1 MKHFIKTE
9 RKQKEKSRKNQI
21 TFGNA
26 EAVYSAAF
34 SNCYSLYHH
43 LRYASLWESMMKLDH
58 RSLCSYNHCLHTTM
72 FDGIIESLLHMAGD
86 YVHFDRYCKY
96 YKKRNNHRANIEVC
110 MLAPWNNSYSTCTY
124 EQSTGL
130 TLTFVNQHRDSST
143 RSLKCNTCINK
154 LDFVL
159 PHYISINR
167 RWTINLHP
175 KWDCSISTVP
185 PHKVSVRVQSFAL
198 LSSTCKRSSKFSTSI
213 KESTQILHFELTS
226 LYYYWS
232 YLINL
237 NLNLMNNRLLLSL
250 DITNKNT
257 IKWTAVLLSD

>member
-130 TLTFVNQHRDSST
+130 TLT
-143 RSLKCNTCINK
+143 
-154 LDFVL
+154 
-159 PHYISINR
+159 
-167 RWTINLHP
+167 
-175 KWDCSISTVP
+175 
-185 PHKVSVRVQSFAL
+185 L
-198 LSSTCKRSSKFSTSI
+198 LSSIETHPHEVWNAIHVLTN
-213 KESTQILHFELTS
+213 LTS
-226 LYYYWS
+226 S
-232 YLINL
+232 YRIIYPVTGDELSIFIQNETVPYP
-237 NLNLMNNRLLLSL
+237 RSHPTKSVSEFKALLCS
-250 DITNKNT
+250 
-257 IKWTAVLLSD
+257 AVLVKDRPNFLPL